1 MSAGQTHLCSPEPPG
16 AEIEE
21 EHGQTQACCHQTQ
34 SSHQLHVRQG
44 QAVRTEEILKQFF
57 WNKNDKIFW
66 CIYLWFWFVWR
77 NQPGTTVRRGV
88 RTRYPWFRSIKTD
101 FKAHHNTI
109 ILSCDESKSIF
120 WRRLEAVFPVFK
132 DGCVLGNFRLPLIW
146 SRHQQLSVLPSL
158 PGCCFDLFTSQSRSA
173 VLHTT
178 DMPLPSTQLETSHS
192 TFGME

>member
-1 MSAGQTHLCSPEPPG
+1 MCQAPSPNWPVLLD
-16 AEIEE
+16 
-21 EHGQTQACCHQTQ
+21 
-34 SSHQLHVRQG
+34 SVRE
-44 QAVRTEEILKQFF
+44 VRS
-57 WNKNDKIFW
+57 
-66 CIYLWFWFVWR
+66 
-77 NQPGTTVRRGV
+77 
-88 RTRYPWFRSIKTD
+88 RYPRHRSIKTD

-173 VLHTT
+173 VLDTT
-178 DMPLPSTQLETSHS
+178 DMPLPSTQLETSYS
-192 TFGME
+192 VFGMELTQSFEDKTVLDDREGSLQSP